1 MINTLAKTRDP
12 LINVLSFNQKLALRI
27 SIISIVTAVI
37 LGGISWYLAFNRS
50 EDLTKGLT
58 IEAAQHLTDRNS
70 PFTHSITIMDEEA
83 SQASTNLVKFGIFDL
98 VQIYDANFKILGSY
112 TDELNDSV
120 NLYSK
125 AKQAQEIG
133 LRTTKQNFYNLP
145 SGERVVVT
153 LAPLYLN
160 ADQNNRII
168 GYLETVRVVPQWRET
183 QILDEAL
190 EDAVMVVLA
199 VLICGGILY
208 PAITGLNKEKVLKAD
223 KLYKSNIQLMKS
235 LGEAVAKRDAQT
247 GIHNYRVTLIAI
259 KLAEAVN
266 ITPEQMEPI
275 IIGSLLHDIGK
286 ISIPD
291 AILLKPGKLSP
302 EEMEIIKTHVTQG
315 ESMIKGRTLLHDGY
329 PIISAHHEK
338 WDGTGYPRGLENT
351 KIPLS
356 ARIFAV
362 ADVFDSLC
370 SQRPYKEMMSYEEA
384 IEIITSGSGT
394 HFDPQI
400 VKAFLGI
407 AKLVHT
413 EISSLNEEQIQAKLD
428 PIIDSYLREQLS

>member
-58 IEAAQHLTDRNS
+58 LEAAQHLTDRNS

-153 LAPLYLN
+153 LAALYLN

-259 KLAEAVN
+259 KLAEALN

-329 PIISAHHEK
+329 PIISTHHEK

>member
-58 IEAAQHLTDRNS
+58 LEAAQHLTDRNS

-98 VQIYDANFKILGSY
+98 VQIYDADFKILGSY

-168 GYLETVRVVPQWRET
+168 GYLETV
-183 QILDEAL
+183 
-190 EDAVMVVLA
+190 
-199 VLICGGILY
+199 
-208 PAITGLNKEKVLKAD
+208 
-223 KLYKSNIQLMKS
+223 
-235 LGEAVAKRDAQT
+235 
-247 GIHNYRVTLIAI
+247 
-259 KLAEAVN
+259 
-266 ITPEQMEPI
+266 
-275 IIGSLLHDIGK
+275 
-286 ISIPD
+286 
-291 AILLKPGKLSP
+291 
-302 EEMEIIKTHVTQG
+302 
-315 ESMIKGRTLLHDGY
+315 
-329 PIISAHHEK
+329 
-338 WDGTGYPRGLENT
+338 
-351 KIPLS
+351 
-356 ARIFAV
+356 
-362 ADVFDSLC
+362 
-370 SQRPYKEMMSYEEA
+370 
-384 IEIITSGSGT
+384 
-394 HFDPQI
+394 
-400 VKAFLGI
+400 
-407 AKLVHT
+407 
-413 EISSLNEEQIQAKLD
+413 
-428 PIIDSYLREQLS
+428 